1 MMNEKYQQ
9 DVAKLIKWHPGTWAW
24 IRRRASHLYTVRNNY
39 DPSTGEGD
47 ELEGSSDVSGY
58 VYSLWQEYQLA
69 EWDVEMPQSLANMGF
84 WINGLINEAMDI
96 PNTKVTREWHDSER
110 A

>member
-1 MMNEKYQQ
+1 MMNEKYKQ
-9 DVAKLIKWHPGTWAW
+9 DVAKLIETSPKTWAW
-24 IRRRASHLYTVRNNY
+24 IRARASFLYTVQNNY

-58 VYSLWQEYQLA
+58 VYNLWQEYQQA

-96 PNTKVTREWHDSER
+96 PNTRATREYHNPER